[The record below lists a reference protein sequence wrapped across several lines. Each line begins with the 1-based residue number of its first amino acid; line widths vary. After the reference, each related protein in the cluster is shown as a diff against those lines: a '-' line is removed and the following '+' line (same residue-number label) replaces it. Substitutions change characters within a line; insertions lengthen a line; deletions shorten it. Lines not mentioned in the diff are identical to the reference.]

1 MRIIGGKYKSHF
13 IPINKKIKA
22 RPTTNMAKEALFNIL
37 DNKISLNNINV
48 LDVFCGTGNIS
59 YEFASRGAGKIT
71 SVDNQINAINF
82 VKKQKNHWGMNIIP
96 IKKNALSFLEFT
108 NDKYDII
115 FADPPYDFIRL
126 EEIPKIVFER
136 NLLSSNGLL
145 ILEHSSQKNFEKS
158 ANFMEQRTYSSVN
171 FSFFYA

>member
-1 MRIIGGKYKSHF
+1 MRIIGGTYKSHF

-108 NDKYDII
+108 KDKYDII
-115 FADPPYDFIRL
+115 FADPPYDFNRL
-126 EEIPKIVFER
+126 EDIPKIVFER

-171 FSFFYA
+171 FSFFHA

>member
-48 LDVFCGTGNIS
+48 LDIFCGTGNIS

-108 NDKYDII
+108 KDKYDII
-115 FADPPYDFIRL
+115 FADPPYDFNRL
-126 EEIPKIVFER
+126 EDIPKIVFER

>member
-1 MRIIGGKYKSHF
+1 LRIIGGKYKSHF

-108 NDKYDII
+108 KDKYDII
-115 FADPPYDFIRL
+115 FADPPYDFNRL
-126 EEIPKIVFER
+126 EDIPKIVFER

>member
-48 LDVFCGTGNIS
+48 LDIFCGTGNIS

-82 VKKQKNHWGMNIIP
+82 VKKQKNHWSMNIIP

-115 FADPPYDFIRL
+115 FADPPYDFNRL
-126 EEIPKIVFER
+126 EDIPKIVFER

>member
-13 IPINKKIKA
+13 IPLNKKIKA
-22 RPTTNMAKEALFNIL
+22 RPTTNLAKEALFNIL
-37 DNKISLNNINV
+37 QNKISLNNINV
-48 LDVFCGTGNIS
+48 LDIFCGTGNIS

-82 VKKQKNHWGMNIIP
+82 IKKQKSHWGMNIIP
-96 IKKNALSFLEFT
+96 IKKNALSFLELT

-115 FADPPYDFIRL
+115 FADPPYDFNRL
-126 EEIPKIVFER
+126 EDIPKIVFER

>member
-48 LDVFCGTGNIS
+48 LDIFCGTGNIS

-82 VKKQKNHWGMNIIP
+82 VKKQKNHWSMNIIP

-108 NDKYDII
+108 KDKYDII
-115 FADPPYDFIRL
+115 FADPPYDFNRL
-126 EEIPKIVFER
+126 EDIPKIVFER

>member
-1 MRIIGGKYKSHF
+1 LRIIGGKYKSHF

-48 LDVFCGTGNIS
+48 LDIFCGTGNIS

-108 NDKYDII
+108 KDKYDII
-115 FADPPYDFIRL
+115 FADPPYDFNRL
-126 EEIPKIVFER
+126 EDIPKIVFER

>member
-13 IPINKKIKA
+13 IPLNKKIKA

-37 DNKISLNNINV
+37 DNKISLKNINV
-48 LDVFCGTGNIS
+48 LDIFCGTGNIS
-59 YEFASRGAGKIT
+59 YEFASRGAEKIT

-108 NDKYDII
+108 KDKYDII
-115 FADPPYDFIRL
+115 FADPPYDFNRL
-126 EEIPKIVFER
+126 EDIPKIVFER

-158 ANFMEQRTYSSVN
+158 ANFVEQRTYSSVN

>member
-22 RPTTNMAKEALFNIL
+22 RPTTNIAKEALFNIL
-37 DNKISLNNINV
+37 DNKINLNNINV
-48 LDVFCGTGNIS
+48 LDIFCGTGNIS

-108 NDKYDII
+108 KDKYDII
-115 FADPPYDFIRL
+115 FADPPYDFNRL
-126 EEIPKIVFER
+126 EDIPKIVFER

>member
-48 LDVFCGTGNIS
+48 LDIFCGTGNIS

-108 NDKYDII
+108 KDKYDII
-115 FADPPYDFIRL
+115 FADPPYNFNRL
-126 EEIPKIVFER
+126 EDIPKIVFER

>member
-37 DNKISLNNINV
+37 DNKISLKNINV
-48 LDVFCGTGNIS
+48 LDIFCGTGNIS

-108 NDKYDII
+108 KDKYDII
-115 FADPPYDFIRL
+115 FADPPYDFNRL
-126 EEIPKIVFER
+126 EDIPKIVFER

-145 ILEHSSQKNFEKS
+145 VLEHSSQKNFEKS

>member
-37 DNKISLNNINV
+37 DNKISFNNINV
-48 LDVFCGTGNIS
+48 LDIFCGTGNIS

-115 FADPPYDFIRL
+115 FADPPYDYNRL
-126 EEIPKIVFER
+126 EDIPKIVFER
-136 NLLSSNGLL
+136 NLLSINGLL

>member
-13 IPINKKIKA
+13 IPLNKKIKA

-37 DNKISLNNINV
+37 DNKISLKNINV
-48 LDVFCGTGNIS
+48 LDIFCGTGNIS
-59 YEFASRGAGKIT
+59 YEFASRGAEKIT

-108 NDKYDII
+108 KDKYDII
-115 FADPPYDFIRL
+115 FADPPYDFNRL
-126 EEIPKIVFER
+126 EDIPKIVFER

>member
-48 LDVFCGTGNIS
+48 LDIFCGTGNIS
-59 YEFASRGAGKIT
+59 YEFASRGAVKIT

-96 IKKNALSFLEFT
+96 IKMHYHFWNLLTINMISFLLT
-108 NDKYDII
+108 HHM
-115 FADPPYDFIRL
+115 
-126 EEIPKIVFER
+126 
-136 NLLSSNGLL
+136 
-145 ILEHSSQKNFEKS
+145 IL
-158 ANFMEQRTYSSVN
+158 TD
-171 FSFFYA
+171 

>member
-48 LDVFCGTGNIS
+48 LDIFCGTGNIS

-82 VKKQKNHWGMNIIP
+82 VKKQKNHWSMNIIP
-96 IKKNALSFLEFT
+96 IKKNALSFLEFSK
-108 NDKYDII
+108 DKYDVI
-115 FADPPYDFIRL
+115 FADPPYDFNRL
-126 EEIPKIVFER
+126 EDIPKIVFER

>member
-48 LDVFCGTGNIS
+48 LDIFCGTGNIS

-96 IKKNALSFLEFT
+96 IKKNALSFLEST
-108 NDKYDII
+108 KDKYDVI
-115 FADPPYDFIRL
+115 FADPPYDFNRL
-126 EEIPKIVFER
+126 EDIPKIVFER

-171 FSFFYA
+171 FSFFHA

>member
-13 IPINKKIKA
+13 IPINKKIRA

-37 DNKISLNNINV
+37 DNKISLKNINV
-48 LDVFCGTGNIS
+48 LDIYCGTGNIS

-108 NDKYDII
+108 KDKYDVI
-115 FADPPYDFIRL
+115 FADPPYDFNRL
-126 EEIPKIVFER
+126 EDIPKIVFER

>member
-1 MRIIGGKYKSHF
+1 MKIDWAGLLLFYFIAVMALIITWMLYDL
-13 IPINKKIKA
+13 
-22 RPTTNMAKEALFNIL
+22 AK
-37 DNKISLNNINV
+37 D
-48 LDVFCGTGNIS
+48 
-59 YEFASRGAGKIT
+59 
-71 SVDNQINAINF
+71 F

-115 FADPPYDFIRL
+115 FADPPYDFNRL
-126 EEIPKIVFER
+126 EDIPKIVFER

-171 FSFFYA
+171 FSFFHA

>member
-48 LDVFCGTGNIS
+48 LDIFCGTGNIS

-108 NDKYDII
+108 KDKYDVI
-115 FADPPYDFIRL
+115 FADPPYDFNRL
-126 EEIPKIVFER
+126 EDIPKIVFER